1 MAKRTLEEP
10 KLRQS
15 ISFTKEQHAAI
26 AEIAERYDVSFCWV
40 VRHACD
46 LLVRE
51 TSANRLHLPGVPT
64 ELQKEQ

>member
-1 MAKRTLEEP
+1 MTKRTLEEP

-26 AEIAERYDVSFCWV
+26 AEIAEKYNVSFCWV

-46 LLVRE
+46 LLVQE
-51 TSANRLHLPGVPT
+51 TNTNRLPLISIST